1 MRAAL
6 LPALF
11 GLTALAETVVHEFP
25 HLIIPLDVTAPDK
38 AYNTQSTFMISNFVC
53 VPKSLS
59 SCIST
64 KPSVELDCGQLG
76 RAV

>member
-6 LPALF
+6 LQALF

-38 AYNTQSTFMISNFVC
+38 AYNTQPSFTISNFVC
-53 VPKSLS
+53 VPRF
-59 SCIST
+59 
-64 KPSVELDCGQLG
+64 P
-76 RAV
+76 